1 MSVSEENNAE
11 GKRFLSMCLRDALTG
26 RNGLVHLLR
35 YEDRNSMTHSIESR
49 VPFLTTD
56 IAEFLLSLPENFLLS
71 DKGSTKCIFRDS
83 MKGIVP
89 HEVLQRKDKVGF
101 ETPESAWFS
110 SEKSRINSW
119 IDDFKRVP
127 ILDTNKANLY
137 FNKMCSEEN
146 NQSVKFWRI
155 LNFYKWYQIN
165 YLN

>member
-1 MSVSEENNAE
+1 MI
-11 GKRFLSMCLRDALTG
+11 
-26 RNGLVHLLR
+26 
-35 YEDRNSMTHSIESR
+35 HSIESR

-137 FNKMCSEEN
+137 FNKMCSRKTIKVLSFGE
-146 NQSVKFWRI
+146 F
-155 LNFYKWYQIN
+155 
-165 YLN
+165 

>member
-1 MSVSEENNAE
+1 
-11 GKRFLSMCLRDALTG
+11 MCLRDALTG

-35 YEDRNSMTHSIESR
+35 YEDRNSMIHSIESR

-71 DKGSTKCIFRDS
+71 DNGSTKCIFRDS

-101 ETPESAWFS
+101 ETPESTWFS

-119 IDDFKRVP
+119 IDDFKESRFWIQIRQTF
-127 ILDTNKANLY
+127 ILTKCAVRKTIKVLS
-137 FNKMCSEEN
+137 FGE
-146 NQSVKFWRI
+146 F
-155 LNFYKWYQIN
+155 
-165 YLN
+165 